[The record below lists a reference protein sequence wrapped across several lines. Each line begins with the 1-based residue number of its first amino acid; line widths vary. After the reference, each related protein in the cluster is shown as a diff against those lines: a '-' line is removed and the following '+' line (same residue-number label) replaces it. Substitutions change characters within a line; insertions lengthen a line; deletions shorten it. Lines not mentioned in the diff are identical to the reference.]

1 MRGLK
6 IYQAPYEAGF
16 WDEHPNPTV
25 RRLFI
30 CTIFFIPASYGLSEV
45 LFRHARDVSVPEA
58 AAVFA
63 TGHVVCAADQN
74 RIVPRQPCPRGL

>member
-25 RRLFI
+25 RRFLLHDY
-30 CTIFFIPASYGLSEV
+30 FIPASYGQSED
-45 LFRHARDVSVPEA
+45 LFRIARERTDRWQKES
-58 AAVFA
+58 
-63 TGHVVCAADQN
+63 
-74 RIVPRQPCPRGL
+74 IW